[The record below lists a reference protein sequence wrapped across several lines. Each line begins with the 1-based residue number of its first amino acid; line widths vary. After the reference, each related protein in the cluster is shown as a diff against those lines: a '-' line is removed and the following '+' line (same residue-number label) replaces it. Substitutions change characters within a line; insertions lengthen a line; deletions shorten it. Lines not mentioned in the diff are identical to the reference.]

1 MDLEPLAALANKTKY
16 SGGSKYHRFSFKG
29 VHMKLHIHYVQ
40 TEEEAKQI
48 REQYKMIGQKVYIV
62 ISGKEDLK
70 ENLKDFIKARQI

>member
-1 MDLEPLAALANKTKY
+1 MGTVQLELNKIKY
-16 SGGSKYHRFSFKG
+16 SGGSNITAFLLREVY
-29 VHMKLHIHYVQ
+29 MKLHIYYVQ

-48 REQYKMIGQKVYIV
+48 REQYKMIGQKVYII